1 MMDLYYVS
9 QSVELLTPWRQRHLI
24 IEPFNIIFREP
35 RTVRIAERSLTCDLT
50 FAEQWSPR

>member
-9 QSVELLTPWRQRHLI
+9 QSVELLTPRGQRHLSDHGT
-24 IEPFNIIFREP
+24 FIIFREP
-35 RTVRIAERSLTCDLT
+35 CTVRIAERSLTCNLN